1 MPDKKMIY
9 TARGAWIS
17 HMGRVRKVNEDAC
30 LFGSTFS
37 GASTSAPMSAMLDA
51 PQWVI
56 AAADGI
62 GGHKAGA
69 YASREVVTGLSLCTD
84 ISPKGMNRRLLE
96 IHRGFHKSGTEN
108 PDLTGSGAAV
118 VGMFANDGVLYGF
131 NVGDARL
138 YRQEGGKVRQIT
150 EDDSVEQMLVNEG
163 MMKANPE
170 IRPANMHALTQ
181 SIGGSSELIQIEPHF
196 YLLSVTREARFIIC
210 TDGLTDMVSAKD
222 IERIAV
228 PMLNPVAVVQ
238 ALFSAAMEAGGRDN
252 ITIAVVD
259 VEKA

>member
-69 YASREVVTGLSLCTD
+69 YASREVVTGLSLSR
-84 ISPKGMNRRLLE
+84 IFLQKG
-96 IHRGFHKSGTEN
+96 
-108 PDLTGSGAAV
+108 
-118 VGMFANDGVLYGF
+118 
-131 NVGDARL
+131 
-138 YRQEGGKVRQIT
+138 
-150 EDDSVEQMLVNEG
+150 
-163 MMKANPE
+163 
-170 IRPANMHALTQ
+170 
-181 SIGGSSELIQIEPHF
+181 
-196 YLLSVTREARFIIC
+196 
-210 TDGLTDMVSAKD
+210 
-222 IERIAV
+222 
-228 PMLNPVAVVQ
+228 
-238 ALFSAAMEAGGRDN
+238 
-252 ITIAVVD
+252 
-259 VEKA
+259 

>member
-1 MPDKKMIY
+1 
-9 TARGAWIS
+9 
-17 HMGRVRKVNEDAC
+17 
-30 LFGSTFS
+30 
-37 GASTSAPMSAMLDA
+37 
-51 PQWVI
+51 
-56 AAADGI
+56 
-62 GGHKAGA
+62 
-69 YASREVVTGLSLCTD
+69 
-84 ISPKGMNRRLLE
+84 
-96 IHRGFHKSGTEN
+96 
-108 PDLTGSGAAV
+108 
-118 VGMFANDGVLYGF
+118 
-131 NVGDARL
+131 
-138 YRQEGGKVRQIT
+138 
-150 EDDSVEQMLVNEG
+150 

>member
-1 MPDKKMIY
+1 MPEKKMTY

-30 LFGSTFS
+30 LFDSIFS
-37 GASTSAPMSAMLDA
+37 GASTSAPMKAMLDA

-69 YASREVVTGLSLCTD
+69 YASREVVAGLSDCPD
-84 ISPKGMNRRLLE
+84 ISPKGVNRRLLE
-96 IHRGFHKSGTEN
+96 IHRGLHKSGAEN
-108 PDLTGSGAAV
+108 PDLTGTGAAV
-118 VGMFANDGVLYGF
+118 VGMFSSDGALYGF

-138 YRQEGGKVRQIT
+138 YRQEGGRLRQIT
-150 EDDSVEQMLVNEG
+150 EDDSVEQMLVKEG
-163 MMKANPE
+163 MMKANPD
-170 IRPANMHALTQ
+170 IRPSNMHALTQ
-181 SIGGSSELIQIEPHF
+181 SIGGSSELMHIEPHF

-222 IERIAV
+222 IERIMV
-228 PMLNPVAVVQ
+228 PLLNPVAVVQ
-238 ALFSAAMEAGGRDN
+238 ALFTAAMEAGGRDN

>member
-9 TARGAWIS
+9 TASGAWIS

-37 GASTSAPMSAMLDA
+37 GASTSVPMRAVLDSR
-51 PQWVI
+51 QWVI
-56 AAADGI
+56 AVADGI

-69 YASREVVTGLSLCTD
+69 YASRKVVVDLSVCTD
-84 ISPKGMNRRLLE
+84 ISPKGINRKLLE
-96 IHRGFHKSGTEN
+96 THFNLHQSGSNN
-108 PDLTGSGAAV
+108 PDLAGTGAAV
-118 VGMFANDGVLYGF
+118 VGMFASEGVLYGF
-131 NVGDARL
+131 NVGDARI
-138 YRQEGGKVRQIT
+138 YRQEGGRLRQIT

-163 MMKANPE
+163 VKKADVQ

-181 SIGGSSELIQIEPHF
+181 SIGGSTEFMSIEPHF

-210 TDGLTDMVSAKD
+210 TDGLTDMVSARD

-228 PMLNPVAVVQ
+228 PVLNPVSAVQ
-238 ALFSAAMEAGGRDN
+238 ALFAAAMEAGGRDN

-259 VEKA
+259 VEKT